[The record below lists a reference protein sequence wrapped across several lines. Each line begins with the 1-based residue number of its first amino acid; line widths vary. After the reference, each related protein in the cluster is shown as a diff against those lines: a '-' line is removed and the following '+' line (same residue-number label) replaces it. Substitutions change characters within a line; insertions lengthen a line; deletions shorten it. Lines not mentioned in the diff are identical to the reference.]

1 MENVGDD
8 REGEMTTDS
17 AVLTQDT
24 ASLGAALR
32 RLWTDHVVWTRQYI
46 VAALEGAADAEA
58 AAGRLLRNQEDIGNA
73 VVPFYGEAAGGK
85 LTELLKDHILIAV
98 DAIDAAIADD
108 EARFRRHD
116 RRWSANAEEIAA
128 FLAGANPNWPEGDL
142 QDLLAQHLKLTKQEL
157 LARFEERWEDDVA
170 SFDDILTEILTMS
183 DALADGL
190 VAQFPERFDGQGTG
204 GFSQEKQSLQTAV
217 RKLWADHVI
226 WTRQYI
232 VAAVAGTPDAEA
244 AAGRLLRNQEDIGN
258 AIVPLYGEDAGARLT
273 ALLKDHI
280 MIAVDLVDAAI
291 KGNKRAF
298 ARHDRRWDENADD
311 IAAFLAGANPN
322 WPEEDVRDL
331 LAQHLSLTKGEAVA
345 RLGQDWDADVAA
357 FDDIFTEILTMADA
371 LSDGIV
377 AQFPERFGDA
387 PEAPAGEGY
396 DEAQTDADGKTHF
409 QSSLGAG
416 GSSRMAR
423 R

>member
-1 MENVGDD
+1 MEPGRGHGRVGNVGDD

-190 VAQFPERFDGQGTG
+190 VAQFPERFAGQTDG
-204 GFSQEKQSLQTAV
+204 
-217 RKLWADHVI
+217 
-226 WTRQYI
+226 
-232 VAAVAGTPDAEA
+232 
-244 AAGRLLRNQEDIGN
+244 
-258 AIVPLYGEDAGARLT
+258 GARRGGRPRQ
-273 ALLKDHI
+273 AE
-280 MIAVDLVDAAI
+280 
-291 KGNKRAF
+291 GR
-298 ARHDRRWDENADD
+298 
-311 IAAFLAGANPN
+311 
-322 WPEEDVRDL
+322 
-331 LAQHLSLTKGEAVA
+331 
-345 RLGQDWDADVAA
+345 
-357 FDDIFTEILTMADA
+357 
-371 LSDGIV
+371 
-377 AQFPERFGDA
+377 ER
-387 PEAPAGEGY
+387 
-396 DEAQTDADGKTHF
+396 
-409 QSSLGAG
+409 
-416 GSSRMAR
+416 
-423 R
+423 